1 MRKLFEFNQHI
12 GRWRV
17 LVQTSDINNKAV
29 TKEKLSDDLWKE
41 ICRMASD
48 ELLVAVFGVT
58 TYETALYY
66 YENEKTI
73 IGKSGDLYFNMVRF
87 DDGEF
92 VFTQVDERGTLHT
105 MVLSVDGWSDSVAQM
120 ELATGNIDMEIVDVE
135 SELSNN

>member
-48 ELLVAVFGVT
+48 ELLVAVFDIT

-66 YENEKTI
+66 YENEKII
-73 IGKSGDLYFNMVRF
+73 IGKSGDMYFNMVHF
-87 DDGEF
+87 DDGKF

-105 MVLSVDGWSDSVAQM
+105 MVLSENGWSDSVAQM
-120 ELATGNIDMEIVDVE
+120 ELATGDIDMEIGDIDE
-135 SELSNN
+135 MINN

>member
-1 MRKLFEFNQHI
+1 MPTFREDIHLGHK
-12 GRWRV
+12 V
-17 LVQTSDINNKAV
+17 AMTDTDDLVNGSV

-66 YENEKTI
+66 YENEKII
-73 IGKSGDLYFNMVRF
+73 IGKSADLYFNMVRF
-87 DDGEF
+87 NDEKF

-120 ELATGNIDMEIVDVE
+120 ELATGDIDMEIGDIDE
-135 SELSNN
+135 MINN

>member
-48 ELLVAVFGVT
+48 ELLVAVFDIT

-66 YENEKTI
+66 YENEKII
-73 IGKSGDLYFNMVRF
+73 IGKSGDLYFNMVCF
-87 DDGEF
+87 DDGKF

-105 MVLSVDGWSDSVAQM
+105 MVLSENGWSDSVAQM
-120 ELATGNIDMEIVDVE
+120 ELATGDIDMEIGDIDE
-135 SELSNN
+135 MINN